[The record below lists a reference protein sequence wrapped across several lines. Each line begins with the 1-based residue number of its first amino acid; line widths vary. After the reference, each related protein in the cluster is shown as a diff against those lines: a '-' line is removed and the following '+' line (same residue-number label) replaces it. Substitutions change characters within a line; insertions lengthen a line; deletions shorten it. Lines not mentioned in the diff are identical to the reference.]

1 MASNG
6 NALSVAQP
14 LIPVFKGESYEFWS
28 IHMKTILKSQ
38 DLWDLVERGFADHN
52 EKNRLRDSKKKD
64 AKALVFI
71 QQAIHDSHFSR
82 IAAATTSKQAWSILQ
97 KEFQGDSKV
106 IVQWQLSAKFN
117 LCGEKVTDQ
126 TIVEKIL
133 RSLTPKFDHVV
144 AAIEESKDLSIF
156 FFDELMGSLQSH
168 EERLNRSNEKNED
181 KVFQV
186 KEATTKYGENN
197 GPTSRGRGRG
207 GFCSGRGRGNGRGR
221 GRNDGHRQSNEQSNT
236 RMAFS
241 VITWLFKSYDRH
253 QIFVQKLNEKQKKKV
268 QLGNTKEMQVEGKG
282 TMGIDTSHDKVKMLD
297 NVQFVPNLGY
307 NLLSVGQLM
316 SDGHS
321 LWFDDDVCVI
331 TNKKSGKKVRITM
344 TPNKMFPLDIFDM
357 ESFALAASAK
367 DESKL

>member
-64 AKALVFI
+64 AKVLVFI

-106 IVQWQLSAKFN
+106 IVVRLQSLRRDFETLMMKNRESIADFLSRAVAIVSKIQS
-117 LCGEKVTDQ
+117 CGEKVTDQ

-168 EERLNRSNEKNED
+168 EERLNRSIEKNED

-197 GPTSRGRGRG
+197 GPANRGRGRG

-241 VITWLFKSYDRH
+241 VIIVSVT
-253 QIFVQKLNEKQKKKV
+253 
-268 QLGNTKEMQVEGKG
+268 
-282 TMGIDTSHDKVKMLD
+282 GI
-297 NVQFVPNLGY
+297 
-307 NLLSVGQLM
+307 
-316 SDGHS
+316 
-321 LWFDDDVCVI
+321 
-331 TNKKSGKKVRITM
+331 
-344 TPNKMFPLDIFDM
+344 
-357 ESFALAASAK
+357 
-367 DESKL
+367 